1 VGEKVYLTKTNIKT
15 KRLSTK
21 LDHLKLG
28 LFKILKKIGNLNYRL
43 DLRKKTRIY
52 SVFHVVLLEPAPENA
67 RTKTHID
74 IELDIDKYKVEE
86 ILDYNTKTKQYLV
99 K

>member
-15 KRLSTK
+15 KRPSTK

-28 LFKILKKIGNLNYRL
+28 PFKILKKVGNLNYRL
-43 DLRKKTRIY
+43 DLGKKTRIH
-52 SVFHVVLLEPAPENA
+52 SVFHIALLEPAPENT

-74 IELDIDKYKVEE
+74 IKPDTDEYKVEE

>member
-1 VGEKVYLTKTNIKT
+1 VGEKVYLTKTNIKI
-15 KRLSTK
+15 KRLSIK

-28 LFKILKKIGNLNYRL
+28 LFKVLEKIGNLNYRL

-52 SVFHVVLLEPAPENA
+52 SVFYIVLLEPVLENI